1 MGSYP
6 WRVILRGTTTD
17 SFPMRYQ
24 ESLPTIMYRQ
34 NSASVIRDAVFQGV
48 KLPRHTPVMNHLKD
62 LQKTFCDT
70 TKLTTSGRVPA
81 QGFARPCVGMA

>member
-1 MGSYP
+1 MGSHP
-6 WRVILRGTTTD
+6 WRFNLRGTTTH

-24 ESLPTIMYRQ
+24 ESLPTIMYIQ
-34 NSASVIRDAVFQGV
+34 NSESVIRDEDCQGV
-48 KLPRHTPVMNHLKD
+48 KLPRHILVMNHLKD

-81 QGFARPCVGMA
+81 QGVARPCAGMA